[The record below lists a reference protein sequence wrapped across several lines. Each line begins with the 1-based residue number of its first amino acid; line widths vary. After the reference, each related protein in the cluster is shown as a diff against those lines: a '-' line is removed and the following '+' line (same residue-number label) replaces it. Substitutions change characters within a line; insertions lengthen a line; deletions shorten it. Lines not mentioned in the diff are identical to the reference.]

1 MSGQE
6 ELGVV
11 GQLWYRVYDLLQSG
25 GNEATEPALRHLDL
39 LDVFS
44 SLAPHWCRGDS
55 WVAAPCTWT
64 ADGLADRERVFFV
77 LVTVL
82 LLSSTYISLY
92 FFYEVI
98 VGKWNLFGLR
108 NFKITSR
115 LPPPSAELV
124 RRATV
129 ETAINHLIVRPLVLF
144 AAYPWIRMR
153 LRFEPENLPVAS
165 TAVLHVVFAMM
176 FDDFWFY
183 WVHRLCHEV
192 GWLYRNIHKQHHEF
206 LHTVVVAVEYANPI
220 EDIFCNTLATV
231 GGPLLLQTHVTIF
244 WFYFWLKLWQ
254 SIDAHAGY
262 NLPFPWSPWSTL
274 KGMDC
279 APAHTYHHAETR
291 GNYGGFFIF
300 WDVVC
305 GTYRIAKPKAA

>member
-11 GQLWYRVYDLLQSG
+11 GQIWYRVYDRLQSG

-92 FFYEVI
+92 FYYEVI

-115 LPPPSAELV
+115 LPPPPAELV

-153 LRFEPENLPVAS
+153 LRFDPENLPVAS

-192 GWLYRNIHKQHHEF
+192 SFWNTPT
-206 LHTVVVAVEYANPI
+206 LHGADHIRAPLSGG
-220 EDIFCNTLATV
+220 LALSEHPQTTPRV
-231 GGPLLLQTHVTIF
+231 SSHGGGRSRVRQSNRGHLLQYTC
-244 WFYFWLKLWQ
+244 
-254 SIDAHAGY
+254 
-262 NLPFPWSPWSTL
+262 
-274 KGMDC
+274 DC
-279 APAHTYHHAETR
+279 RRPTASSNPRHDLLVLHLAQTVAEH
-291 GNYGGFFIF
+291 
-300 WDVVC
+300 
-305 GTYRIAKPKAA
+305 